1 MIEKSKTMKSK
12 KAKSEKAVAV
22 PFDAGAAA
30 RAMSKELL
38 LVVDAVAN
46 EKGVD
51 KDVIFDA
58 MEAALASA
66 AKKRYSIEDVTT
78 RVSID
83 KHSGEY
89 ETFRRWEVVAD
100 DVVMESPDRQLRLM
114 DAIETRPDI
123 QVGEFIE
130 EPIEN
135 PEFGRIAAQAAKQVI
150 VQRVREAE
158 RAQVVEAYKDRVGEL
173 VTGVVKR
180 VERGSVYLDLGG
192 NAEAYIPRDRA
203 IPREAV
209 RAGDRVR
216 GYLYEVRAEQRG
228 PQLFISRTAPEF
240 MIELFRIEVPEV
252 GQGLVEIKGAARD
265 AGDRAKI
272 AVLAHDHRTDPIGA
286 CIGMRGSRVQAVSN
300 ELNGER
306 IDIVLWNENPAQYV
320 INAMAPA
327 EVQSIIVD
335 EEKHSMDI
343 AVAED
348 KLSQAIGRGGQ
359 NVRLASKLS
368 GWQLNVMTQD
378 QVAAKSESEQEA
390 ARALFQQ
397 KLEVDTEIAAIL
409 VQEGFTTVEEI
420 AYVPTAEL
428 LAVEGFDEDIVEEL
442 RARARDA
449 LLTDALAVEED
460 IDENK
465 PADDLLAVD
474 GMDEATAFELAQHGV
489 VSRANL
495 ADLATDELMEFGV
508 KDMDEPRA
516 AALIM
521 AARET
526 KAD

>member
-1 MIEKSKTMKSK
+1 
-12 KAKSEKAVAV
+12 
-22 PFDAGAAA
+22 
-30 RAMSKELL
+30 MSKELL

-46 EKGVD
+46 EKGVP
-51 KDVIFDA
+51 KDVIFEA

-66 AKKRYSIEDVTT
+66 AKKRYAEEEVAV
-78 RVSID
+78 RVVID
-83 KHSGEY
+83 RETGAY

-100 DVVMESPDRQLRLM
+100 DIVMESPDRQIRLM
-114 DAIETRPDI
+114 DAMDEAPGTDI
-123 QVGEFIE
+123 GGFVEQ
-130 EPIEN
+130 PIEN
-135 PEFGRIAAQAAKQVI
+135 PDFGRISAQAAKQVI

-158 RAQVVEAYKDRVGEL
+158 RALVVEAYKDRVGEL
-173 VTGVVKR
+173 ITGIVKR
-180 VERGSVYLDLGG
+180 VERGSVFLDLGG
-192 NAEAYIPRDRA
+192 NAEAFVARDRS

-209 RAGDRVR
+209 RAGDRLR
-216 GYLYEVRAEQRG
+216 GYLYEVRPELRG
-228 PQLFISRTAPEF
+228 PQLFVSRTAPEL
-240 MIELFRIEVPEV
+240 MMELFKLEVPEV
-252 GQGLVEIKGAARD
+252 GQGLVEIKACARD

-306 IDIVLWNENPAQYV
+306 IDIVLWNDSPAQFV

-368 GWQLNVMTQD
+368 GWQLNVMTAD
-378 QVAAKSESEQEA
+378 QVRQKSESEQEA
-390 ARALFQQ
+390 ARELFVS
-397 KLEVDTEIAAIL
+397 KLEVDSEIAQIL
-409 VQEGFTTVEEI
+409 VQEGFSTVEEI

-428 LAVEGFDEDIVEEL
+428 LGIEGFDEDIVEEL

-449 LLTDALAVEED
+449 LLTDALAVEEGM
-460 IDENK
+460 DEHK
-465 PADDLLAVD
+465 PADDLLGVE
-474 GMDEATAFELAQHGV
+474 GMEEGIAFELAQHRIV
-489 VSRANL
+489 TRQDL
-495 ADLATDELMEFGV
+495 ADLSTDEFMELGLEGI
-508 KDMDEPRA
+508 DEDQA
-516 AALIM
+516 SGLIM

-526 KAD
+526 VAS